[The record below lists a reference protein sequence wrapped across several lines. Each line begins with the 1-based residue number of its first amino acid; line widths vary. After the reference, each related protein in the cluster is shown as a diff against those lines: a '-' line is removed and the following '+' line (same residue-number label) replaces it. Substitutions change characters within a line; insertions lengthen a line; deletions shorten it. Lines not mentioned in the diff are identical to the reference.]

1 MNSLSIQWPAWDSVI
16 PSSVRTVAYLIC
28 NSVRIIVDKQFKKI

>member
-16 PSSVRTVAYLIC
+16 PSSVRTVAYMYLIC
-28 NSVRIIVDKQFKKI
+28 NSVRTNVDKG